1 MAISR
6 TELAGRLRQAR
17 EQVGLTQ
24 ADAAA
29 AMELHR
35 PAISEIEAGR
45 RAVSSEELFRF
56 ARLYATTVT
65 SLLAEPMPAA
75 TDIARVLF
83 RKDGIEMPRVRLATQ
98 RFMERCRAVRELER
112 LLNLPG
118 VPDERPTYRFGALAG
133 KPDAIR
139 QGNRVAEDERRRLD
153 LGREPIRD
161 PLALLEAQGVL
172 IGELD
177 GLEDED
183 RIDGVFFEL
192 EGVGACVGVNPRKDD
207 FTGFRMAFTAAHEC
221 AHWLLRDVTIEQFTF
236 EDRRGDELH
245 EVRAN
250 TFAAAFL
257 MPEGGLRSY
266 FESAGLLVAGA
277 IRHLDR
283 ADIVRAMDHFGV
295 SRTALLWRL
304 QNCRL
309 LTEEQAAALRVDEYS
324 ISQAARALG
333 ITFRTVDRVRGR
345 LPALAVEAWRRGLVA
360 TGRAAEL
367 YGVAIEDF
375 REYMGILGESQD
387 ADGTPLLGAAATR

>member
-1 MAISR
+1 MALSR
-6 TELAGRLRQAR
+6 TELAARLRQAR

-24 ADAAA
+24 AECAQ
-29 AMELHR
+29 AMDLHR
-35 PAISEIEAGR
+35 PSISEVEAGR

-65 SLLAEPMPAA
+65 SLLSEPMPGAA
-75 TDIARVLF
+75 DVARILF
-83 RKDGIEMPRVRLATQ
+83 RKDGIETPRVRLATQ
-98 RFMERCRAVRELER
+98 RFMERCRAMRELER
-112 LLNLPG
+112 LLELPSAE
-118 VPDERPTYRFGALAG
+118 DARPTYQLGSPSG
-133 KPDAIR
+133 KPNAIR

-183 RIDGVFFEL
+183 RIDGLFFEL
-192 EGVGACVGVNPRKDD
+192 EGVGACVGVNPRRDD

-236 EDRRGDELH
+236 EGRTDELH

-250 TFAAAFL
+250 AFAAAFL
-257 MPEGGLRSY
+257 MPEGGLRAY
-266 FESAGLLVAGA
+266 LASAGLLAA
-277 IRHLDR
+277 DTIPHLDR

-309 LTEEQAAALRVDEYS
+309 LPEDRAAALRDDQFT
-324 ISQAARALG
+324 ISRVADALG
-333 ITFRTVDRVRGR
+333 IQFRRVERVRGR
-345 LPALAVEAWRRGLVA
+345 LPALAVEAWRRGLIS

-367 YGVAIEDF
+367 YGVPIEDF
-375 REYMGILGESQD
+375 REYMSLMGEAQEVE
-387 ADGTPLLGAAATR
+387 GTPLLGAAAAH